1 MKAIWNKPKLTW
13 QVALEQPQGDRY
25 EISLVDLNTA
35 QRMLKD
41 RQFKFLDTTGYNN
54 RPCVVLVDHAW
65 FLDNHSDIDLWAEE
79 SEINFEL
86 TGMLL
91 TFESE
96 AAKMLFILRWS

>member
-1 MKAIWNKPKLTW
+1 MKAEWNRQRLTW
-13 QVALEQPQGDRY
+13 QVAIEEPRGDRY
-25 EISLVDLNTA
+25 EITMADLNTA

-41 RQFKFLDTTGYNN
+41 RQFKFLDTIGYNN
-54 RPCVVLVDHAW
+54 KPCVVLIDHTW
-65 FLDNHSDIDLWAEE
+65 FIDNHANIDLWAEE

-96 AAKMLFILRWS
+96 SAKMMFILRWS

>member
-1 MKAIWNKPKLTW
+1 MKAHWNKERLTW
-13 QVALEQPQGDRY
+13 QVSIEEPRGDRY
-25 EISLVDLNTA
+25 EITVADLNTA

-41 RQFKFLDTTGYNN
+41 RQYKFLDTDSYNN
-54 RPCVVLVDHAW
+54 KPCIVLVDYAW
-65 FLDNHSDIDLWAEE
+65 FIDNHTNIDLWAEE

-96 AAKMLFILRWS
+96 SAKMLFILRWS

>member
-1 MKAIWNKPKLTW
+1 MKAFWNRQLLTW
-13 QVALEQPQGDRY
+13 QVAIDEPRGDRY
-25 EISLVDLNTA
+25 EITMADLNTA

-41 RQFKFLDTTGYNN
+41 RQFKFLDTVAYNSK
-54 RPCVVLVDHAW
+54 PSVIIIDHTW
-65 FLDNHSDIDLWAEE
+65 FIDNHADIDLWAEE

-96 AAKMLFILRWS
+96 SAKMLFILRWS

>member
-1 MKAIWNKPKLTW
+1 MKAVWNKERLTW
-13 QVALEQPQGDRY
+13 QVAIDEPRGDRY
-25 EISLVDLNTA
+25 EITMADLNTA

-41 RQFKFLDTTGYNN
+41 RHYKFLDTDSYNN
-54 RPCVVLVDHAW
+54 KPCVVIVDHAW
-65 FLDNHSDIDLWAEE
+65 FINNHADIDLWAEE

-96 AAKMLFILRWS
+96 SAKMLFILRWS